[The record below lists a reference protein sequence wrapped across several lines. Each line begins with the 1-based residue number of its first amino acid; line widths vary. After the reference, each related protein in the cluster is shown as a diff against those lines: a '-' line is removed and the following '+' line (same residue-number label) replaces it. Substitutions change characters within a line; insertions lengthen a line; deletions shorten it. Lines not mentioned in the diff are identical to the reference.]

1 MPLEQCPKCNYRLG
15 SPLKS
20 SGRQVCA
27 KCGWTDQPRQ
37 KFADQPAQTQ
47 PAATQPDMTK
57 PATAKPATAKPA
69 TSMSPHDIQK
79 ILEQAAAQALN
90 NMKPKG
96 KQDPNLPTE

>member
-15 SPLKS
+15 LPLKS

-27 KCGWTDQPRQ
+27 KCGWTDKPRQ
-37 KFADQPAQTQ
+37 KFADQPVGT
-47 PAATQPDMTK
+47 P

-96 KQDPNLPTE
+96 KQDPNLPAE

>member
-15 SPLKS
+15 LPLKS

-27 KCGWTDQPRQ
+27 KCGWTDKPRQ
-37 KFADQPAQTQ
+37 KFADQPAGTPLDMAQ
-47 PAATQPDMTK
+47 PAGTQ

-69 TSMSPHDIQK
+69 TSVSTHDIQK

-96 KQDPNLPTE
+96 KQDPNLPAE

>member
-15 SPLKS
+15 LPLKS

-27 KCGWTDQPRQ
+27 KCGWTDKPRQ
-37 KFADQPAQTQ
+37 KIADQPAGTQ
-47 PAATQPDMTK
+47 LAGTQPDM
-57 PATAKPATAKPA
+57 PKPATAKPA

-96 KQDPNLPTE
+96 KQDPNLPAE

>member
-15 SPLKS
+15 LPLKS

-27 KCGWTDQPRQ
+27 KCGWTDKPRQ
-37 KFADQPAQTQ
+37 KFADQSAG
-47 PAATQPDMTK
+47 TQPDMTK
-57 PATAKPATAKPA
+57 PATAKPAT
-69 TSMSPHDIQK
+69 SMSPNDMQK

-96 KQDPNLPTE
+96 KQDPNLPAE

>member
-15 SPLKS
+15 LPLKS

-27 KCGWTDQPRQ
+27 KCGWTDKPRQ
-37 KFADQPAQTQ
+37 KLADQPAGTK
-47 PAATQPDMTK
+47 PAGTKPAGTQPDM
-57 PATAKPATAKPA
+57 PKPATAKPA

-96 KQDPNLPTE
+96 KQDPNLPAE

>member
-15 SPLKS
+15 LPLKS

-27 KCGWTDQPRQ
+27 KCGWTDKPRQ
-37 KFADQPAQTQ
+37 KIADQPAGTQ
-47 PAATQPDMTK
+47 PAGTQPDM
-57 PATAKPATAKPA
+57 PKPATAKPA
-69 TSMSPHDIQK
+69 TSVSTHDIQK

-96 KQDPNLPTE
+96 KQDPNLPAE